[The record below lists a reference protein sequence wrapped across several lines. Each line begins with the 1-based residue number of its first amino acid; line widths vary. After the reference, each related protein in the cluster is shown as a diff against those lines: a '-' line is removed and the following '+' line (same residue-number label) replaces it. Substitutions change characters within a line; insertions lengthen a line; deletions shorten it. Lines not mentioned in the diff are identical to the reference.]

1 MASRGDGESKSGCGW
16 SALAIV
22 GGILIGG
29 VCVIGIVAVIAIP
42 AFIPFV
48 KRSKTAEATMQL
60 DSMFHSASNYY
71 LMEHAQHLRA
81 LRELGRE
88 QRSHA

>member
-16 SALAIV
+16 SALAIL
-22 GGILIGG
+22 GGMLIGG
-29 VCVIGIVAVIAIP
+29 ICVIGIVAAIAIP
-42 AFIPFV
+42 AFITFV